1 MTPDIYEGFIRRSR
15 ERFSGPAPNR
25 PPMKRVRIT
34 IHPQELDN
42 PDLYEVLTDAPYVSA
57 VRTVNWNNETP
68 PAGFLLW
75 IRGDYRRLEEEI
87 VADPVISNYEIL
99 PLTDEECHCFLEGK
113 GTADARALWAN
124 FNRGSLMTIP
134 PVEWNDDGSST
145 FTLVGTEAD
154 IQAAVEEVP
163 ETVPVHV
170 ERVGGRSVRPESV
183 VGELSDRQR
192 EAVETAVSVGYYDTP
207 RGATTE
213 TVAEELGCARSTA
226 AEHLQRAEAK
236 TMRALFG
243 E

>member
-1 MTPDIYEGFIRRSR
+1 
-15 ERFSGPAPNR
+15 
-25 PPMKRVRIT
+25 MKRIRIT

-42 PDLYEVLTDAPYVSA
+42 PRLYEVLTDASYVSE

-75 IRGDYRRLEEEI
+75 IRGDYRRLETRI
-87 VADPVISNYEIL
+87 ADDPAISDYEIL
-99 PLTDEECHCFLEGK
+99 PITDEECHCFLEGR

-145 FTLVGTEAD
+145 FVLVGTEAD

-163 ETVPVHV
+163 TGVPVDV
-170 ERVGGRSVRPESV
+170 ERVGGQSVRPESV
-183 VGELSDRQR
+183 RDGLSDRQR

-207 RGATTE
+207 RDATAE
-213 TVAEELGCARSTA
+213 TVAGELGCARSTA
-226 AEHLQRAEAK
+226 AEHLQRAEANVI
-236 TMRALFG
+236 RSLFG